1 MKTKSLII
9 LGGVLAASA
18 TAVII
23 KMRSNAGAFSGP
35 AAEVGQTLL
44 TSVPLENVNA
54 LVINDGKNS
63 VEIVNKDG
71 KWVVAGRDNFP
82 ASVTNVNELTD
93 TAFNLKVQGVEKG
106 VGKSQFGRLGL
117 AEAGGEAKGEEI
129 GKTLLFKDSSGNEMG
144 SIVVG
149 KTQDVKAS
157 TQTFDMSGPQ
167 PRPQWIQVKGQDVI
181 YKTVTGFSK
190 LDGEPKGWLDKE
202 KFFKVE
208 KLQSIT
214 VTGPTPEESWK
225 IAREKDA
232 GDLKLDSPAAGE
244 EFDPAKAASQGT
256 AFAGPSFDDILPD
269 ADKAKAAL
277 DKPTHTAVIETFDGL
292 TYTVKVGAKVEP
304 PKLDPPKDPKETPPT
319 PPENYYVSY
328 SVTGTLSE
336 TPPPYATP
344 APVAP
349 VEPAALPADAN
360 DEAKKK
366 YEEDKKKF
374 DEAKTNHATAL
385 KSWEDGKKAA
395 ETTFKSELEKK
406 KERLA
411 AEQAI
416 QTRVF
421 VMAKYAVEPVM
432 KKRSEFMKDK
442 AVTPADGT
450 APGPGAGPTT
460 PGGTPSVSVS
470 PAPMPPKSPG
480 GKIEAVTPAIEVKL
494 PGTEDPKDP
503 PAVAPVEVEPKA
515 APKKTDKKKKEK

>member
-23 KMRSNAGAFSGP
+23 KMRSNAGTFSGP
-35 AAEVGQTLL
+35 SAEVGQTLL
-44 TSVPLENVNA
+44 TNVPLENVGTM
-54 LVINDGKNS
+54 LINDGKNS
-63 VEIVNKDG
+63 VEIVNRDG

-82 ASVTNVNELTD
+82 ASITAVNELTD

-106 VGKSQFGRLGL
+106 VGKSQYGRLGL
-117 AEAGGEAKGEEI
+117 ADAGGEAEGEEI
-129 GKTLLFKDSSGNEMG
+129 GKTLLFKDSSGNEMSG
-144 SIVVG
+144 IVVG
-149 KTQDVKAS
+149 KTQEVKAS
-157 TQTFDMSGPQ
+157 SQPFDMSGPQ

-190 LDGEPKGWLDKE
+190 LDGEPKSWLDKDGT
-202 KFFKVE
+202 FFKVE
-208 KLQSIT
+208 KLKSIA

-225 IAREKDA
+225 ISREKDA
-232 GDLKLDSPAAGE
+232 GDLKLDEPAAGE
-244 EFDPAKAASQGT
+244 EFDPAKASSQGT
-256 AFAGPSFDDILPD
+256 AFAGPSFDDILPE

-304 PKLDPPKDPKETPPT
+304 PKVDPPKEGETPPT

-328 SVTGTLSE
+328 TVTGTLGD

-349 VEPAALPADAN
+349 VEPAALPADAD

-366 YEEDKKKF
+366 YEEDKKKY
-374 DEAKTNHATAL
+374 DEAKKNHETAM

-395 ETTFKSELEKK
+395 ETTFKTELEKK

-411 AEQAI
+411 AEQGR

-421 VMAKYAVEPVM
+421 IVAKYTVEPVM

-442 AVTPADGT
+442 AVTPAAGD
-450 APGPGAGPTT
+450 APGAAST
-460 PGGTPSVSVS
+460 PGSTPAVSVT
-470 PAPMPPKSPG
+470 PAAMPPKSPG

-494 PGTEDPKDP
+494 PGTEEPK
-503 PAVAPVEVEPKA
+503 VAPVV
-515 APKKTDKKKKEK
+515 APVK